1 MVAVLG
7 SGWEQRLRD
16 AGPEPDPRFVFANER
31 TFLAWI
37 RTALAFMAAGVALE
51 AFVPQLVV
59 AGVREVL
66 ASALVVLGAV
76 ISAVAFRRWYR
87 SELAMRTGLPLPALG
102 VAPWLAYG
110 LAMLAL
116 AALVLAL
123 IAQT

>member
-1 MVAVLG
+1 MLG

-51 AFVPQLVV
+51 AFVPELVV
-59 AGVREVL
+59 AGLRQVI
-66 ASALVVLGAV
+66 ASALVLLGAA
-76 ISAVAFRRWYR
+76 ISAIAFRRWYR
-87 SELAMRTGLPLPALG
+87 SELAMRGGQPLPSLG

-110 LAMLAL
+110 LALLAV
-116 AALVLAL
+116 AALVLAV
-123 IAQT
+123 IAET

>member
-1 MVAVLG
+1 MLG

-51 AFVPQLVV
+51 AFVPELVV
-59 AGVREVL
+59 AGLRQVI
-66 ASALVVLGAV
+66 ASALVLLGAA
-76 ISAVAFRRWYR
+76 ISAIAFRRWYR
-87 SELAMRTGLPLPALG
+87 SELAMRGGRPLPSLG

-110 LAMLAL
+110 LALLAV
-116 AALVLAL
+116 AALVLAV
-123 IAQT
+123 IAET